1 MVILTIALWQEV
13 NLKLSI
19 ILGITASTTLLF
31 LLDRHFVFSY
41 ARHKRVTPQIFGFIL
56 ACFIGGALNYFSTIG
71 LLSTFSGL
79 LPQIAE
85 IGGLIIGAIFN
96 YFFLR
101 YLVFRKD
108 A

>member
-1 MVILTIALWQEV
+1 MGILTFALWQEV
-13 NLKLSI
+13 NFKLAI
-19 ILGITASTTLLF
+19 ILGITSSTVLLF
-31 LLDRHFVFSY
+31 LLDRHFVFSD

-56 ACFIGGALNYFSTIG
+56 ACFICGALNYFSTIG

-79 LPQIAE
+79 IPQIAE

-101 YLVFRKD
+101 YFVFKKD